1 MIINDLS
8 HVETV
13 LENENVQGG
22 IAFADADSRA
32 FALGR
37 TIAITSIVTRTAA
50 VSATTFSASA
60 SRGTSSSSA
69 A

>member
-22 IAFADADSRA
+22 IAFADAVSTAYA
-32 FALGR
+32 FGKN
-37 TIAITSIVTRTAA
+37 IAITSISNSTVA
-50 VSATTFSASA
+50 VSKKYSLSASYGA
-60 SRGTSSSSA
+60 SSSA
-69 A
+69 AG

>member
-22 IAFADADSRA
+22 LALADSTA
-32 FALGR
+32 VAYALGKDFAG
-37 TIAITSIVTRTAA
+37 IATNTATFTYSGKF
-50 VSATTFSASA
+50 SAAGGASKSKSASA
-60 SRGTSSSSA
+60 
-69 A
+69 

>member
-22 IAFADADSRA
+22 IAFADAKSYASA
-32 FALGR
+32 FG
-37 TIAITSIVTRTAA
+37 TNIAITSISTSTVA
-50 VSATTFSASA
+50 VSSKYSK
-60 SRGTSSSSA
+60 SVSIGSSSSA
-69 A
+69 AG

>member
-22 IAFADADSRA
+22 LAIADAYA
-32 FALGR
+32 KAKALGKNFAG
-37 TIAITSIVTRTAA
+37 IFTSTESYTYSGKYSAA
-50 VSATTFSASA
+50 GGTSQSSSASA
-60 SRGTSSSSA
+60 
-69 A
+69 

>member
-22 IAFADADSRA
+22 IAFADAVSTA
-32 FALGR
+32 YAKGKIF
-37 TIAITSIVTRTAA
+37 AITSISTSTVA
-50 VSATTFSASA
+50 VSKKYSLSASYG
-60 SRGTSSSSA
+60 SSSSSA

>member
-22 IAFADADSRA
+22 IAFADAKVKA
-32 FALGR
+32 FAFGKNI
-37 TIAITSIVTRTAA
+37 TTTSIVVSTVA
-50 VSATTFSASA
+50 VSKKYSLS
-60 SRGTSSSSA
+60 SSYGESSSA
-69 A
+69 AG

>member
-22 IAFADADSRA
+22 LAFADADAKAYA
-32 FALGR
+32 FGKNITA
-37 TIAITSIVTRTAA
+37 TSIVVSTIA
-50 VSATTFSASA
+50 VSKKYSLSASY
-60 SRGTSSSSA
+60 GSSSSA
-69 A
+69 AG